1 LNHWLDLIM
10 FVAAA
15 AGGLRRNNS
24 KSSSQSPLG
33 NSSNSAINGDNNNGH
48 SANATPLLEGG
59 PGSNNG
65 PIAHT
70 GARGGQAQ
78 QLVDQEATRKSARV
92 EQDRKDEKTA
102 VYLSRVVMAES
113 TMPFLAAASI
123 SVTVLHI
130 IGASKCGVSF
140 VMLTITVLFKFIR
153 SFRDNGR
160 SGTDRVD
167 SYYSLW
173 WFRRLLCLSL
183 RSLPDNDSTC
193 L

>member
-70 GARGGQAQ
+70 GAGGQAQ
-78 QLVDQEATRKSARV
+78 QLVDQEATSKSARV
-92 EQDRKDEKTA
+92 ELVHPGGRGFRPPILFIGRPQVTALGVKKTGKTRKRQCT
-102 VYLSRVVMAES
+102 
-113 TMPFLAAASI
+113 
-123 SVTVLHI
+123 
-130 IGASKCGVSF
+130 
-140 VMLTITVLFKFIR
+140 
-153 SFRDNGR
+153 
-160 SGTDRVD
+160 
-167 SYYSLW
+167 
-173 WFRRLLCLSL
+173 
-183 RSLPDNDSTC
+183 
-193 L
+193 